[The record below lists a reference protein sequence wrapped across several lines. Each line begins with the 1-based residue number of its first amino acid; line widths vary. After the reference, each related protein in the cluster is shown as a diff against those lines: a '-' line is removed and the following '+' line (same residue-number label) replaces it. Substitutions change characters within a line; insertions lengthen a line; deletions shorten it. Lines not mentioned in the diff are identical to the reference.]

1 PLAVSNG
8 RPGGPANGDVIK
20 TRARNTSGRMSALQA
35 ATGAPASRPITA
47 ATWRCPSATTSASAS
62 RTMLSMRKG
71 SGSASYDPSH
81 PVVRCVCR
89 KRRPFDSMIESLIV
103 GHDGRAD
110 ILRLEPGCLALQA
123 QEPTRS
129 GECCPQASGDGTAAQ
144 GARSG
149 PLHQRRSPILYPA
162 LSLVPVGSQGHDN
175 PAAGDRRALASRW
188 TSPLLA
194 LEIRMRGRPAANR
207 CGIAGVD
214 L

>member
-1 PLAVSNG
+1 MKLWKSGVVWF
-8 RPGGPANGDVIK
+8 PA
-20 TRARNTSGRMSALQA
+20 R
-35 ATGAPASRPITA
+35 ITA
-47 ATWRCPSATTSASAS
+47 AT
-62 RTMLSMRKG
+62 
-71 SGSASYDPSH
+71 
-81 PVVRCVCR
+81 CVYR
-89 KRRPFDSMIESLIV
+89 KRRPFDLITESLNV

-188 TSPLLA
+188 TSPF
-194 LEIRMRGRPAANR
+194 G
-207 CGIAGVD
+207 AGNPD
-214 L
+214 AWEA